1 MLMLYCSKG
10 TSIAKHNI
18 AECSPFCYFYFLFL
32 SRFFFSRSST
42 LKKLPGKLKLL
53 RAQHGGQG
61 PGQNGCVVK
70 NRKTTYQRLA
80 RIYGF
85 PYIGI
90 KCLGKQNLD
99 AQGATR
105 TIRAGLQC
113 IYVRGGSGWYVAWQY
128 WLYLH
133 LQAKTE
139 KARIREENDRIKK
152 KERELKEA
160 EKERKRIEALGV
172 YYCIFLLQLT
182 GQLLPCLHI
191 LIQNLLRVD
200 REAKD
205 PGCKTRKHDRWAK
218 CSSSRASMSCVCVCM
233 CAVSCAYAQLLM
245 HMRNLQNMWM

>member
-1 MLMLYCSKG
+1 MVARAQALQSVTLQG
-10 TSIAKHNI
+10 AHHFAISIH
-18 AECSPFCYFYFLFL
+18 
-32 SRFFFSRSST
+32 FFVSIFSFPVRRPLRSSRDI
-42 LKKLPGKLKLL
+42 LIG
-53 RAQHGGQG
+53 AQYGRQG
-61 PGQNGCVVK
+61 PGENGCVFK

-99 AQGATR
+99 AQGAAR
-105 TIRAGLQC
+105 AIRAGLLC
-113 IYVRGGSGWYVAWQY
+113 ICVRGGSGWYVAWQY

-172 YYCIFLLQLT
+172 YYCIFLLQVN
-182 GQLLPCLHI
+182 GQLLPC
-191 LIQNLLRVD
+191 
-200 REAKD
+200 
-205 PGCKTRKHDRWAK
+205 T
-218 CSSSRASMSCVCVCM
+218 
-233 CAVSCAYAQLLM
+233 Y
-245 HMRNLQNMWM
+245 